1 MINWFPWLLGL
12 IAAFGSSNFLFHG
25 LKKKDPMLMFFG
37 TSYFFL
43 GLSGVAQALG
53 VFNQAFNQSEQTEW
67 FIRFCNFSSHVV
79 FYSALAVLVRE
90 VKPPFAR
97 FPSVFVGLPLLLL
110 LAFPLASNIPVILN
124 WIELIFQ
131 IGAILILALLLLVIG
146 KIEKEYYKLFMSLI
160 LWTFSILSFYIE
172 FISNNFSYLWQVLF
186 LLGLLYFGY
195 QYDRIIVLDLKIDS
209 QFTQNH

>member
-1 MINWFPWLLGL
+1 MLL
-12 IAAFGSSNFLFHG
+12 
-25 LKKKDPMLMFFG
+25 FFG
-37 TSYFFL
+37 ISYFFL

-67 FIRFCNFSSHVV
+67 FIRFCNFSAHVV

-110 LAFPLASNIPVILN
+110 IAFPLASNIPVILN

-131 IGAILILALLLLVIG
+131 IGAILILALLLVVIG
-146 KIEKEYYKLFMSLI
+146 KIQREYYKLFISIILCTLSLLSYYFELI
-160 LWTFSILSFYIE
+160 NDSI
-172 FISNNFSYLWQVLF
+172 SYLWQVLF

-195 QYDRIIVLDLKIDS
+195 QFDRIIMLELKIDS
-209 QFTQNH
+209 QFTQNN

>member
-25 LKKKDPMLMFFG
+25 LKSRDPMLLFFG
-37 TSYFFL
+37 TSFFFL

-53 VFNQAFNQSEQTEW
+53 VFNQAFNQSEHTEW
-67 FIRFCNFSSHVV
+67 FIRFCVFSAHVV

-97 FPSVFVGLPLLLL
+97 FPYVFVGLPLLLL

-131 IGAILILALLLLVIG
+131 IGAILILALLLVVIG
-146 KIEKEYYKLFMSLI
+146 KIQKEYYKLFIPIILCTLSL
-160 LWTFSILSFYIE
+160 LSYYVEPINDR
-172 FISNNFSYLWQVLF
+172 ISYLWQVLF
-186 LLGLLYFGY
+186 LLGMLYFGY
-195 QYDRIIVLDLKIDS
+195 QFDRIIMLELKIDS
-209 QFTQNH
+209 QFTQNN

>member
-1 MINWFPWLLGL
+1 MVDWFPWLLGL

-25 LKKKDPMLMFFG
+25 LKKKDAMLIFFG
-37 TSYFFL
+37 ISYFFM

-67 FIRFCNFSSHVV
+67 FIRFCNFSAHVV

-97 FPSVFVGLPLLLL
+97 FPTLFVGLPLLLI

-124 WIELIFQ
+124 WVELIFQ
-131 IGAILILALLLLVIG
+131 IGAILILGLLLIVVG
-146 KIEKEYYKLFMSLI
+146 KIQQEYYKLFISIILCSLSLI
-160 LWTFSILSFYIE
+160 LYYLEIFSDS
-172 FISNNFSYLWQVLF
+172 FSYLWQILF
-186 LLGLLYFGY
+186 LLGMLYFGF
-195 QYDRIIVLDLKIDS
+195 QFDRIIMLDIKIDS
-209 QFTQNH
+209 QFTQNN